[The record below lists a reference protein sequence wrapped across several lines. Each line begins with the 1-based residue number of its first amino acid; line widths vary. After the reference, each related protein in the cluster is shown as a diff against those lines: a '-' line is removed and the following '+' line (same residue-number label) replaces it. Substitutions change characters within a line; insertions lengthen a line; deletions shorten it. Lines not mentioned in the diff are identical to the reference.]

1 MNTDMKNWKFSSI
14 SITGKVSCT
23 MKACMFYVTRRE
35 EGFHFT
41 CNAVSR
47 FPSTSRKF
55 LRTKKVNRTFLESG
69 SAFCAPADT
78 ICVCSAAN
86 TVPVSVFTGTGI
98 PVAGITLIG
107 DIHKIHSLSR
117 SPLFSG
123 T

>member
-1 MNTDMKNWKFSSI
+1 MNTDLKNWKFSSI
-14 SITGKVSCT
+14 SIIGKVSCT

-78 ICVCSAAN
+78 ICVCPVAN
-86 TVPVSVFTGTGI
+86 TVRKCFYRYTG
-98 PVAGITLIG
+98 
-107 DIHKIHSLSR
+107 
-117 SPLFSG
+117 SG
-123 T
+123 YYINW